1 VQYVL
6 APSGVAMA
14 EFLRPIKTTPR
25 YTLYQVETTG
35 YRPFAAVTRLR
46 SSFRGPTL

>member
-6 APSGVAMA
+6 APSGVVMA
-14 EFLRPIKTTPR
+14 EFLRPIKTAPR

-35 YRPFAAVTRLR
+35 YPRFAAVTRLR
-46 SSFRGPTL
+46 SSFWGPAL